1 MMPVNA
7 GEGSPLSVRG
17 CRAGEGLP
25 FTPLP
30 STPSWN
36 KPHFWDTQD
45 PAGKGLGGQ
54 DMSPGRGGSF

>member
-7 GEGSPLSVRG
+7 GGVCLLSVRG
-17 CRAGEGLP
+17 CRAEERLP

-36 KPHFWDTQD
+36 NPHLLDTQD
-45 PAGKGLGGQ
+45 PAEKGLGG
-54 DMSPGRGGSF
+54 